1 MVIYF
6 SFSLKTFMS
15 IAGEAAEAGA
25 GEEEKQEKKR
35 NTDWQFEL
43 NDEGEQVIKVRNNQK
58 GMNAL
63 MRQSSMI
70 LQLLIFIVKNLL
82 SEDNFALTLT
92 NHPELLTSPNPDFFF
107 FSNFPNPEPWTLN
120 FFFSNSPEP
129 RTPNYE
135 RISYLS
141 TFSII
146 LIFLISKVYFRDSLA
161 VYLETKFLLKK
172 VYFCDSLIK
181 IRSLFR
187 NEVFIKKFI
196 FVIIHNNTNEYSRKR
211 SFPFLLTTSSIT
223 EETPTPNSSRNERP
237 PKRHDQAKKQ
247 HPQP

>member
-15 IAGEAAEAGA
+15 IAGEAA
-25 GEEEKQEKKR
+25 

-63 MRQSSMI
+63 MRQSSMM

-107 FSNFPNPEPWTLN
+107 LNFPNPEP
-120 FFFSNSPEP
+120 
-129 RTPNYE
+129 
-135 RISYLS
+135 
-141 TFSII
+141 
-146 LIFLISKVYFRDSLA
+146 
-161 VYLETKFLLKK
+161 
-172 VYFCDSLIK
+172 
-181 IRSLFR
+181 
-187 NEVFIKKFI
+187 
-196 FVIIHNNTNEYSRKR
+196 
-211 SFPFLLTTSSIT
+211 
-223 EETPTPNSSRNERP
+223 
-237 PKRHDQAKKQ
+237 
-247 HPQP
+247 